1 MSNQLNDPG
10 LVCHSLRCSE
20 VYFTTII
27 FYYIEQTPP
36 DVQWRN
42 REKRNY
48 QEHEKASFFNLAEI
62 QNAFFFT
69 FFRKRLIHFLRGL
82 LLLCYLFLQENVQIA
97 VQRCSTK
104 QMLLKILQYTQENLC
119 WSFFLINLIEK
130 RLQHRCF
137 SVNISKCLGT
147 AFYVCYDRIIWT
159 SFGAN

>member
-10 LVCHSLRCSE
+10 LVCYSWRCSE

-62 QNAFFFT
+62 
-69 FFRKRLIHFLRGL
+69 
-82 LLLCYLFLQENVQIA
+82 
-97 VQRCSTK
+97 
-104 QMLLKILQYTQENLC
+104 
-119 WSFFLINLIEK
+119 
-130 RLQHRCF
+130 
-137 SVNISKCLGT
+137 
-147 AFYVCYDRIIWT
+147 
-159 SFGAN
+159 